1 MHRTRR
7 EEIMKSTRLL
17 MACAALVCLFAIAL
31 SQGDAKHFTKEGL
44 VFDYANG
51 WAIADERNTDA
62 QQFTLNRSGSDAQ
75 IRIFAHR
82 GKVDSPEK
90 FAQAKKAFIDP
101 YVKSVSNTF
110 VQMGAKPDTTP
121 ATSEIGGAPADG
133 VRVKASLSG
142 EPGEADV
149 YWVTLGGR
157 VVVLTF
163 FGPDKA
169 LKQATPAWDTV
180 RTTIKIEPP
189 PAKASPTKKP

>member
-1 MHRTRR
+1 MSS
-7 EEIMKSTRLL
+7 KKLL
-17 MACAALVCLFAIAL
+17 IAGAALICFFAIAV
-31 SQGDAKHFTKEGL
+31 SQGDAKHFKKEGL

-51 WAIADERNTDA
+51 WTIADESNSDA

-82 GKVDSPEK
+82 GKVDTPEK
-90 FAQAKKAFIDP
+90 LAQAKKAFIDP
-101 YVKSVSNTF
+101 YVKSVSNTY
-110 VQMGAKPDTTP
+110 VQMGAKPETTP
-121 ATSEIGGAPADG
+121 ATSEIGGAPAEG

-149 YWVTLGGR
+149 FWVTLGNR

-169 LKQATPAWDTV
+169 LKQATSVWDTI
-180 RTTIKIEPP
+180 RTTLKIEPP
-189 PAKASPTKKP
+189 PKAGATPKTKP

>member
-1 MHRTRR
+1 
-7 EEIMKSTRLL
+7 
-17 MACAALVCLFAIAL
+17 VIAVQP
-31 SQGDAKHFTKEGL
+31 QGDAKHFTKEGL

-51 WAIADERNTDA
+51 WTIADESNTDA
-62 QQFTLNRSGSDAQ
+62 QQFTLNRPGSDAQ

-90 FAQAKKAFIDP
+90 LAQAKKAFIDP

-110 VQMGAKPDTTP
+110 VQMGAKPETTP
-121 ATSEIGGAPADG
+121 ATSEIGGAPAEG

-149 YWVTLGGR
+149 YWVTLGNR

-169 LKQATPAWDTV
+169 LKQATPAWDTI
-180 RTTIKIEPP
+180 RTTLKIEPP
-189 PAKASPTKKP
+189 PPKAGATPKTKP